1 MMKLID
7 LLYDY
12 IFKNL
17 NNKIEIERNN
27 IIKESIEIIN
37 KPVKKQIEKKK
48 NIQTKK
54 QILQKQ
60 I

>member
-1 MMKLID
+1 M
-7 LLYDY
+7 
-12 IFKNL
+12 

-48 NIQTKK
+48 VFK
-54 QILQKQ
+54 QKTDLTEIDLK
-60 I
+60 IIELSKTI